1 MDSTWDEICR
11 LVQQADQLDADG
23 RLRIFAYL
31 AQTLSLIPLR
41 DRFPTQAEIEEH
53 GSLAKAAKKYKAPI
67 EKGWNRWCHEKR
79 PFDRTDCSTDRA
91 GIACGPASGVLVLDV
106 DNPHLFDVW
115 MQEHHPDDSLPVT
128 LKVRTGG
135 HGERFHYYFQYPS
148 GDEQYFCRS
157 VKGIFDIRG
166 IGGQVLCPGS
176 LHPETRKPY
185 IFAEMA
191 PIAPAPLWLLEM
203 SKKSNGGKKDD
214 DEQSHLD
221 SISKKQILEIAPVDS
236 FLSNLDLSDDTKQKI
251 LTTFPHGQRS
261 EPSWSVL
268 LGLLNANVDESTIK
282 AIYQSYPIGEKAR
295 ENPKWFER
303 EIERAKQIIAQN
315 PIGVNMQLGFSSG
328 ASSSSSDSEYGIVNA
343 FEVLTAQTSFEFLID
358 NFWPK
363 DEPLLITGYGGAG
376 KSVLT
381 LQIAMDLVFPPVN
394 GFLDKFKVLH
404 GGHRV
409 LFVQSENS
417 LVGMRRRLELIRSA
431 YAIPDDV
438 IQQKLFFL
446 GRRNDI
452 RASGDIDSKQFQD
465 IIKKQHGVI
474 GFDILIVDPL
484 ISFHDKDENSN
495 DEMRRLLDNFS
506 EFCESLKIS
515 PLIIH
520 HHGKFKQERGVGGG
534 RGASA
539 IGDWSPNTWEL
550 EYKEKDK
557 KFKFIHKKARNFM
570 LNDDAVLEMQ
580 NLRFTPST
588 SSGQS
593 SGKNDTTYYVIK
605 ALQNLNGVA
614 QTQTVLKNEVVNV
627 YKAENPA
634 GSITAVTAVKYITD
648 AVNKSAVKAIPGTRG
663 SISYQL

>member
-1 MDSTWDEICR
+1 MNYSWDEIYR
-11 LVQQADQLDADG
+11 LIQRADQLDAGG
-23 RLRIFAYL
+23 RLTIFEFL

-41 DRFPTQAEIEEH
+41 EGFPTPAEIKAH
-53 GSLAKAAKKYKAPI
+53 GLAKAAKKYKSPV
-67 EKGWNRWCHEKR
+67 EKGWNRWCREKR
-79 PFDRTDCSTDRA
+79 PFDRTDFSTDRA
-91 GIACGPASGVLVLDV
+91 GVACGPASGVLVLDV
-106 DNPHLFDVW
+106 DNPPMFEDW
-115 MQEHHPDDSLPVT
+115 MHENHPDERLPVT
-128 LKVRTGG
+128 LKVKTGG

-148 GDEQYFCRS
+148 GDEDYFCRS
-157 VKGIFDIRG
+157 VKGIFDIRS

-185 IFAEMA
+185 IFAEIV

-203 SKKSNGGKKDD
+203 SKKSDSYKKDD
-214 DEQSHLD
+214 DEQSPPD
-221 SISKKQILEIAPVDS
+221 RISEKRVLEIAPLDH
-236 FLSNLDLSDDTKQKI
+236 FLSNLNLSDDAKQKI
-251 LTTFPHGQRS
+251 LTTFPQGQRS

-268 LGLLNANVDESTIK
+268 LGLLNANVDEHTIR

-303 EIERAKQIIAQN
+303 EIQQAKQTIAQN
-315 PIGVNMQLGFSSG
+315 PIGVDMQLGFSSG
-328 ASSSSSDSEYGIVNA
+328 TNNSSSDSEYGIVNA

-381 LQIAMDLVFPPVN
+381 LQIAMDLVFPPAN

-446 GRRNDI
+446 GRRSDI

-484 ISFHDKDENSN
+484 ISFHNKDENSN

-570 LNDDAVLEMQ
+570 LNDDVVLEMR
-580 NLRFTPST
+580 NLRFAPLT
-588 SSGQS
+588 SPGQS
-593 SGKNDTTYYVIK
+593 SQSFSQVPKNIACVIQ
-605 ALQNLNGVA
+605 AITNLGGHA
-614 QTQTVLKNEVVNV
+614 KTQVELKTEVVKVFNAIDPDEQI
-627 YKAENPA
+627 KLA
-634 GSITAVTAVKYITD
+634 TARNYIL
-648 AVNKSAVKAIPGTRG
+648 SAVKGKYIKEVATGG
-663 SISYQL
+663 YSL

>member
-1 MDSTWDEICR
+1 MNYSWDEIYR
-11 LVQQADQLDADG
+11 LIQRADQLDAGG
-23 RLRIFAYL
+23 RLTIFEFL

-41 DRFPTQAEIEEH
+41 DGFPTPAEIKAY
-53 GSLAKAAKKYKAPI
+53 GLTKAAKKYKGPV
-67 EKGWNRWCHEKR
+67 ENGWQRWCREKR
-79 PFDRTDCSTDRA
+79 PFDQANFSTDRA

-106 DNPHLFDVW
+106 DNSHLFDQW
-115 MQEHHPDDSLPVT
+115 MQDNHPDEPLPVT
-128 LKVRTGG
+128 LKVKTGG
-135 HGERFHYYFQYPS
+135 HGERFHYYFQYPL

-157 VKGIFDIRG
+157 VKGTFDIRG

-185 IFAEMA
+185 VVVENVS
-191 PIAPAPLWLLEM
+191 IAPAPMWLLEI
-203 SKKSNGGKKDD
+203 SKKSHGGKKDHY
-214 DEQSHLD
+214 EQNPPEST
-221 SISKKQILEIAPVDS
+221 SKKHILEIAPVDT
-236 FLSNLDLSDDTKQKI
+236 FLSNLNLSDDTKQKI
-251 LTTFPHGQRS
+251 LTRFPQGQRS

-268 LGLLNANVDESTIK
+268 LGLLNASVDEKTIRR
-282 AIYQSYPIGEKAR
+282 IYQIYPIGEKAR
-295 ENPKWFER
+295 EKPDWFER
-303 EIERAKQIIAQN
+303 EIEAAKKTIAQN
-315 PIGVNMQLGFSSG
+315 PIGVHMQLGFSSG
-328 ASSSSSDSEYGIVNA
+328 ANASSSDSEYGIVNA
-343 FEVLTAQTSFEFLID
+343 FEVLTAQTNFEFLID

-381 LQIAMDLVFPPVN
+381 LQIAMDLVFPPGN

-404 GGHRV
+404 GRHRI

-417 LVGMRRRLELIRSA
+417 LVGMKRRLELIRGA
-431 YAIPDDV
+431 YAVPDNV
-438 IQQKLFFL
+438 IQQSVFFL
-446 GRRNDI
+446 GRKNDI
-452 RASGDIDSKQFQD
+452 RATGDLDSQKFQD
-465 IIKKQHGVI
+465 VIKRQHDSV
-474 GFDILIVDPL
+474 GFDILVIDPL
-484 ISFHDKDENSN
+484 ISFHNKDENSN

-506 EFCESLKIS
+506 EFCESLKVS

-570 LNDDAVLEMQ
+570 LNDDLALELR
-580 NLRFTPST
+580 NLRF
-588 SSGQS
+588 SSNVQQGGS
-593 SGKNDTTYYVIK
+593 KNDTSYYVIK

-614 QTQTVLKNEVVNV
+614 STQTILKNEIVKI
-627 YKAENPA
+627 YAADNP
-634 GSITAVTAVKYITD
+634 GKNISAVTAVKYIQD
-648 AVNKSAVKAIPGTRG
+648 AVSKNAIKAIPGAKP

>member
-1 MDSTWDEICR
+1 MDSTWNEIHR

-23 RLRIFAYL
+23 RLTIFEFL

-41 DRFPTQAEIEEH
+41 DGFPTPAEIEEH
-53 GSLAKAAKKYKAPI
+53 GSLAKAAKKYKAPT
-67 EKGWNRWCHEKR
+67 EKGWNRWCREKR
-79 PFDRTDCSTDRA
+79 PFDRTDFSTDRA
-91 GIACGPASGVLVLDV
+91 GVACGPASGVLVLDV
-106 DNPHLFDVW
+106 DNPHLFDAW
-115 MQEHHPDDSLPVT
+115 MQEHHPDESLPVT
-128 LKVRTGG
+128 LKVKTGG

-148 GDEQYFCRS
+148 GGEQYFCRS

-185 IFAEMA
+185 IFVEIA

-203 SKKSNGGKKDD
+203 SKKSDGGKKDD
-214 DEQSHLD
+214 DEQSLPD
-221 SISKKQILEIAPVDS
+221 RISEKQVLEIAPLDS
-236 FLSNLDLSDDTKQKI
+236 FLSNLNLSDDTKQKI
-251 LTTFPHGQRS
+251 LTTFPQGQRS

-295 ENPKWFER
+295 ENPKWFDR
-303 EIERAKQIIAQN
+303 EIQRAKQIIAQN

-328 ASSSSSDSEYGIVNA
+328 ANPSSSDSEYGIVNA

-363 DEPLLITGYGGAG
+363 DEPLLVTGYGGAG

-381 LQIAMDLVFPPVN
+381 LQIAMDLVFPPIN

-484 ISFHDKDENSN
+484 ISFHNKDENSN

-570 LNDDAVLEMQ
+570 LNDDAVLEMR
-580 NLRFTPST
+580 NLRFTSLT
-588 SSGQS
+588 SPGQS

-648 AVNKSAVKAIPGTRG
+648 AVNKNAVKAIPGTRG

>member
-1 MDSTWDEICR
+1 MDSTWNEIHR

-23 RLRIFAYL
+23 RLTIFEFL
-31 AQTLSLIPLR
+31 AQIFSLIPLR

-53 GSLAKAAKKYKAPI
+53 GSLAKAAKKYKAPT
-67 EKGWNRWCHEKR
+67 EKGWNRWCREKR
-79 PFDRTDCSTDRA
+79 PFDRTDFSTDRA
-91 GIACGPASGVLVLDV
+91 GVACGPASGVLVLDV
-106 DNPHLFDVW
+106 DNPHLFDAW
-115 MQEHHPDDSLPVT
+115 MQEHHPDESLPVT
-128 LKVRTGG
+128 LKVKTGG

-148 GDEQYFCRS
+148 GGEQYFCRS

-166 IGGQVLCPGS
+166 ISGQVLCPGS

-185 IFAEMA
+185 IFAERA

-203 SKKSNGGKKDD
+203 SKKSEGGKKDD

-221 SISKKQILEIAPVDS
+221 SISEKQVLEIAPVDS
-236 FLSNLDLSDDTKQKI
+236 FLSNLNLSDDTKQKI
-251 LTTFPHGQRS
+251 LTTFPQGQRS

-268 LGLLNANVDESTIK
+268 LGLLNASVDEQSIRT
-282 AIYQSYPIGEKAR
+282 IYQTYPIGEKAR
-295 ENPKWFER
+295 ENPKWFDR
-303 EIERAKQIIAQN
+303 EIQRVKQIIAQN

-328 ASSSSSDSEYGIVNA
+328 ANPSSSDSEYGIVNA

-381 LQIAMDLVFPPVN
+381 LQIAMDLVFPPAN
-394 GFLDKFKVLH
+394 GFLNKFKVLH

-417 LVGMRRRLELIRSA
+417 LVGMRRRLELIRGA
-431 YAIPDDV
+431 YAIPEDV

-465 IIKKQHGVI
+465 VIKKHHSLI
-474 GFDILIVDPL
+474 GFDIIIVDPL
-484 ISFHDKDENSN
+484 ISFHNKDENSN

-506 EFCESLKIS
+506 EFCESIKVS

-570 LNDDAVLEMQ
+570 LNDDLVLELKS
-580 NLRFTPST
+580 LRFTANLQ
-588 SSGQS
+588 QS

-648 AVNKSAVKAIPGTRG
+648 AVNKNAVKAIPGTRG

>member
-1 MDSTWDEICR
+1 
-11 LVQQADQLDADG
+11 
-23 RLRIFAYL
+23 
-31 AQTLSLIPLR
+31 
-41 DRFPTQAEIEEH
+41 
-53 GSLAKAAKKYKAPI
+53 
-67 EKGWNRWCHEKR
+67 
-79 PFDRTDCSTDRA
+79 
-91 GIACGPASGVLVLDV
+91 
-106 DNPHLFDVW
+106 
-115 MQEHHPDDSLPVT
+115 MQEHHPDESLPVT
-128 LKVRTGG
+128 LKVKTGG

-148 GDEQYFCRS
+148 GGEQYFCRS

-185 IFAEMA
+185 IFVEIA
-191 PIAPAPLWLLEM
+191 PIVPAPLWLLEM
-203 SKKSNGGKKDD
+203 SKKSDGGKKDD
-214 DEQSHLD
+214 DEQNPPD
-221 SISKKQILEIAPVDS
+221 SIGKKQVLEIAPVDS
-236 FLSNLDLSDDTKQKI
+236 FLSNLNLSDDTKQKI
-251 LTTFPHGQRS
+251 LTTFPRGQRS

-268 LGLLNANVDESTIK
+268 LGLLNANVDEQTIR
-282 AIYQSYPIGEKAR
+282 AIYQSYPIGEKAK
-295 ENPKWFER
+295 ENPKWFDR
-303 EIERAKQIIAQN
+303 EIQRAKQIIAQN

-381 LQIAMDLVFPPVN
+381 LQIAMDLVFPPAN

-417 LVGMRRRLELIRSA
+417 LVGMRRRLELIRSV

-484 ISFHDKDENSN
+484 ISFHNKDENSN

-570 LNDDAVLEMQ
+570 LNDDAVLEMR
-580 NLRFTPST
+580 NLRFSPST
-588 SSGQS
+588 SPGQS

-648 AVNKSAVKAIPGTRG
+648 AVNKNAVKAIPGTRG

>member
-1 MDSTWDEICR
+1 MDSTWNEIHR

-23 RLRIFAYL
+23 RLTIFEFL
-31 AQTLSLIPLR
+31 AQIFSLIPLH

-53 GSLAKAAKKYKAPI
+53 GSLAKAAKKYKAPT

-106 DNPHLFDVW
+106 DNPHLFDAW
-115 MQEHHPDDSLPVT
+115 MQEHHPDESLPVT
-128 LKVRTGG
+128 LKVKTGG

-185 IFAEMA
+185 IFVEIA
-191 PIAPAPLWLLEM
+191 PIVPAPLWLLEM
-203 SKKSNGGKKDD
+203 SKKSDGGKKDD
-214 DEQSHLD
+214 DEQNPPD
-221 SISKKQILEIAPVDS
+221 SIGKKHVLEIAPVDS
-236 FLSNLDLSDDTKQKI
+236 FLSNLNLSDDTKQKI
-251 LTTFPHGQRS
+251 LTTFPRGQRS

-295 ENPKWFER
+295 ENPKWFDR
-303 EIERAKQIIAQN
+303 EIQRAKQIIAQN

-328 ASSSSSDSEYGIVNA
+328 ANPSSSDSEYGIVNA

-363 DEPLLITGYGGAG
+363 DEPLLVTGYGGAG

-381 LQIAMDLVFPPVN
+381 LQIAMDLVFPPIN

-484 ISFHDKDENSN
+484 ISFHNKDENSN

-570 LNDDAVLEMQ
+570 LNDDAVLEMR
-580 NLRFTPST
+580 NLRFTSLT
-588 SSGQS
+588 SPGQS

-648 AVNKSAVKAIPGTRG
+648 AVNKNAVKAIPGTRG

>member
-1 MDSTWDEICR
+1 MDSTWNEIYR

-23 RLRIFAYL
+23 RLTIFAVL

-41 DRFPTQAEIEEH
+41 NGFPTPAEIEEH
-53 GSLAKAAKKYKAPI
+53 GSLAKAAKKYKAPA

-79 PFDRTDCSTDRA
+79 PFDRTDFSTDRA
-91 GIACGPASGVLVLDV
+91 GVACGPASGVLVLDV
-106 DNPHLFDVW
+106 DNSHLFEAW
-115 MQEHHPDDSLPVT
+115 IQEKHPDESLPVT

-148 GDEQYFCRS
+148 GGEQYFCRS
-157 VKGIFDIRG
+157 VEGIFDIRG

-185 IFAEMA
+185 VFAEII

-203 SKKSNGGKKDD
+203 SKKSDGGKKDD
-214 DEQSHLD
+214 DEQRPPD
-221 SISKKQILEIAPVDS
+221 RISEKQILEIAPLDH
-236 FLSNLDLSDDTKQKI
+236 FLSNLNLSDDTKQKI
-251 LTTFPHGQRS
+251 LTTFPQGQRS

-268 LGLLNANVDESTIK
+268 LGLLNANVDEQTIR

-303 EIERAKQIIAQN
+303 EIQRAKQTIAQN
-315 PIGVNMQLGFSSG
+315 PIGVDMQLGFSSG
-328 ASSSSSDSEYGIVNA
+328 ANPSSPDSEYGIVNA
-343 FEVLTAQTSFEFLID
+343 YDVLTAQTSFEFLID

-381 LQIAMDLVFPPVN
+381 LQIAMDLVFPPAN

-417 LVGMRRRLELIRSA
+417 LVGMRRRLELIRGA

-484 ISFHDKDENSN
+484 ISFHNKDENSN

-506 EFCESLKIS
+506 EFCESLKVS

-570 LNDDAVLEMQ
+570 LNDDLMLELKS
-580 NLRFTPST
+580 LRFTANLQ
-588 SSGQS
+588 QS
-593 SGKNDTTYYVIK
+593 SAKNDTTYYVIK

-627 YKAENPA
+627 YKAENPTQ
-634 GSITAVTAVKYITD
+634 SISAVTAVKYID
-648 AVNKSAVKAIPGTRG
+648 NAVSKNAVKTIPGAKG
-663 SISYQL
+663 AISYHL